1 MATLSAKEKS
11 NIKELK
17 LKISNEVFT
26 VAKIQDTTPVEQSLL
41 QEAINYIATDK
52 IGDYEG
58 RMSELNKYHYM
69 VQGILYAHLDSG
81 QVRFGKPQ
89 SVIVTPSPIIQQ
101 VIEEEPIGVGLGY
114 YDNDDN
120 TAI

>member
-1 MATLSAKEKS
+1 MANLTPKQKNE
-11 NIKELK
+11 IKQLK
-17 LKISNEVFT
+17 LQISNEVFT
-26 VAKIQDTTPVEQSLL
+26 VAKRQDTTPVEQSLL

-52 IGDYEG
+52 VGDYEG

-81 QVRFGKPQ
+81 QICFGKPQ
-89 SVIVTPSPIIQQ
+89 SVIVTPSPLIQQ
-101 VIEEEPIGVGLGY
+101 AMDEEPIGIDRRF
-114 YDNDDN
+114 YDDD